1 MSKSK
6 ARPSK
11 GATPVPEP
19 DQDKD
24 REVVLDLA
32 GFVAQVE
39 RFSALIEPFAF
50 LFYCMD
56 DIRRWRFPNMTITLW
71 VIANICCFVLTQGA
85 VFILASCLVIA
96 VATVS
101 LCQLHT
107 RILDKYLPKTKANA
121 TMKSITE
128 ESSNLETIQ
137 NFQFSLIQ
145 MHDFIIK
152 SNEYLTYI
160 YSVLKW
166 DDTLPALV
174 YHTEVCVSLLGVVVF
189 PVRWNCFCFLNWFFL
204 CHPIILKKGCTY
216 WVSWMETLTKG
227 SDQSNGSVVTSSSSP
242 SSPATAPSP
251 SAQQSASAAASASTG
266 DTHNAAQVLKNKS
279 TGDLDSLDGD
289 DKDDSDVD
297 LLEMTNSVDESLSK
311 IEPAP
316 QRPGMVAR
324 LLELKK
330 RRAQM
335 ANENCFGCRVSFS
348 SILKRRHYCRHCGN
362 SFCHKCCNQKVPR
375 SVFGA
380 TAPAASKET
389 VLVCNTCHGQLT
401 TAGDTTP
408 AQGQKSRAETT

>member
-1 MSKSK
+1 MSKTK
-6 ARPSK
+6 TRPSK
-11 GATPVPEP
+11 PATPVPEQ

-24 REVVLDLA
+24 KEVVLDLA
-32 GFVAQVE
+32 GFVTQVE
-39 RFSALIEPFAF
+39 RFSSLIEPFAF
-50 LFYCMD
+50 IFYCID
-56 DIRRWRFPNMTITLW
+56 DIRRWRFPNMTITFW

-96 VATVS
+96 VASVS

-107 RILDKYLPKTKANA
+107 RILDKYLPKTKPDA
-121 TMKSITE
+121 TVKSITE
-128 ESSNLETIQ
+128 EASNLETIQ

-145 MHDFIIK
+145 MHDFIVK

-166 DDTLPALV
+166 DDAVPALI
-174 YHTEVCVSLLGVVVF
+174 YHTEVCLSLLCLVVF
-189 PVRWNCFCFLNWFFL
+189 PVRWNCFCFFNWFFL
-204 CHPIILKKGCTY
+204 CHPIILKKGCSY
-216 WVSWMETLTKG
+216 WVTWMETLTKN
-227 SDQSNGSVVTSSSSP
+227 SEQSNGSVVSSPDSSSSP
-242 SSPATAPSP
+242 SSPSP
-251 SAQQSASAAASASTG
+251 VSTQSVPAAAASAG
-266 DTHNAAQVLKNKS
+266 DTHNPSPVLKNKS

-297 LLEMTNSVDESLSK
+297 LMEMTNSVDESLSK

-324 LLELKK
+324 LWELKK

-380 TAPAASKET
+380 TSPAATKET
-389 VLVCNTCHGQLT
+389 VLVCNTCYGQLT

-408 AQGQKSRAETT
+408 SQGQKTRAETT